1 MERSQTSLR
10 PITAH
15 DYPCDESY
23 NILVPCIARQG
34 VSDSLL
40 IGTLLGKPLNRV
52 QKTCEDSIRRP
63 QRIEFSQFDLSDNPT
78 AAETR

>member
-1 MERSQTSLR
+1 MILR
-10 PITAH
+10 R
-15 DYPCDESY
+15 DQD
-23 NILVPCIARQG
+23 
-34 VSDSLL
+34 L

-78 AAETR
+78 AAETHQREDAVYS